1 MTVSNTKLDEIN
13 YWSEVKL
20 DIIKKY
26 AQAYS
31 VIINSK
37 PEIKKH
43 LYIDGFSGAGLHISK
58 QTGEY
63 ILGSPLNALN
73 INPAFDEFHFIDLNS
88 GKAGLLRDA
97 TKKQNN
103 IYIYEADCNKILIE
117 KVFPRARWS
126 DFHRALCLL
135 DPYGLH
141 LDWQVMQTAGQMR
154 SIEIFLNFPVMDMNR
169 NVLWGNPD
177 KVKPEQLTRMDLFW
191 GDRTW
196 KDAAYSEEQGLFEEI
211 KVRKHIGA
219 VITVFRKRLVEVAG
233 FKYVPE
239 PIPMRNNSG
248 AIMYYLFFASP
259 NKTGAKIVKDIYDK
273 YRDKG
278 VN

>member
-1 MTVSNTKLDEIN
+1 MSNTKLDEIN